1 MEIVECTRVFV
12 HALFLLLLLLLILL
26 FLYPSV
32 LSCCRCC
39 YLFKLFFVFAVIV
52 VSFHVVVVVGKVL
65 VYHDSSQ
72 LESKILFSK
81 SGMILAHWK

>member
-12 HALFLLLLLLLILL
+12 HAVFVVVVAADIVVFVSFSAKLLSLLLSIQAL
-26 FLYPSV
+26 
-32 LSCCRCC
+32 
-39 YLFKLFFVFAVIV
+39 FVFAVIV